1 MSDLWLM
8 VVLVVALLIGNLW
21 LLKRNSTQQL
31 KRKTTLSRPAAPAQT
46 AAAVQTS
53 PVLVSAG
60 EKNQTETPAA
70 KPAADAP
77 EHTSTHTSGDS
88 NGSAD

>member
-53 PVLVSAG
+53 PVVVNAG
-60 EKNQTETPAA
+60 ERNQTDTPAT
-70 KPAADAP
+70 KSGADAP
-77 EHTSTHTSGDS
+77 GHSGSDS
-88 NGSAD
+88 DSSAD